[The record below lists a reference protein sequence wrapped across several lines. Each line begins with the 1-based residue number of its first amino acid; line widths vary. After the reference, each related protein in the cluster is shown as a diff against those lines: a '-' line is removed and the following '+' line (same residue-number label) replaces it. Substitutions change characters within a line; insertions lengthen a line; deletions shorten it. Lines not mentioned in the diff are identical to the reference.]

1 MSSSKM
7 YLALASSPETRN
19 FICGNICLQ
28 RVRWKK
34 KRKSGVE
41 PNEGLEMGV
50 CYGQDGRE
58 YQGVYGH
65 FLGLIK

>member
-1 MSSSKM
+1 MRKHLS
-7 YLALASSPETRN
+7 A
-19 FICGNICLQ
+19 
-28 RVRWKK
+28 WKK

-58 YQGVYGH
+58 YQGGYGH